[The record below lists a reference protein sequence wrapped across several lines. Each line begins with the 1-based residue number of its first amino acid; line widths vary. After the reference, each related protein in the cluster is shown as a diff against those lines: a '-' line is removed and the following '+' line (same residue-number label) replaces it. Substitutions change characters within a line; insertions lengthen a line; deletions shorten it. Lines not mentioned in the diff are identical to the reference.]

1 MRLITGTLSPPVRH
15 PSDAGPTP
23 VRETNSGRNAALAK
37 IAAMSSNVT
46 AVSYGVKLSPSEPE
60 NLRSLLAGSGT
71 TFGAASR
78 SGDGRYDV
86 CTVDFDVPSG
96 SAADIA
102 GLRHRVAAAKEG
114 AGRDGV
120 DTAIV
125 PAELRKAERK
135 FLIMDVDSTLIQQ
148 EVIELLAAYAGK
160 RDEVA
165 AVTEAAMRGELDFA
179 QSLHARVAV
188 LSGLPAAVVDSVR
201 AEVKLS
207 EGAAELV
214 AAFKAAG
221 HVVAVVSGG
230 FNQILRPIAEDLGLD
245 YWIANELEI
254 VDGALTGKVLGAV
267 IDRAAKEKYLREW
280 AAAEGVAMEHTIAV
294 GDGANDLDML
304 GAAGIGVAFNAK
316 PAVRA
321 VADAAVNMPYLD
333 AVRHIAGV

>member
-1 MRLITGTLSPPVRH
+1 M
-15 PSDAGPTP
+15 TP
-23 VRETNSGRNAALAK
+23 
-37 IAAMSSNVT
+37 NVT
-46 AVSYGVKLSPSEPE
+46 AVSYGPKLTASELAQ
-60 NLRSLLAGSGT
+60 LRSVLAGIGA
-71 TFGAASR
+71 TFQSESRGGDSRFEVHTAELAVADSTDAGIAA
-78 SGDGRYDV
+78 
-86 CTVDFDVPSG
+86 
-96 SAADIA
+96 
-102 GLRHRVAAAKEG
+102 LRHAVAEAAQ
-114 AGRDGV
+114 DGL

-125 PAELRKAERK
+125 PAGLRAAERK

-160 RDEVA
+160 REEVA

-188 LSGLPAAVVDSVR
+188 LAGLPAAVVESVR

-214 AAFKAAG
+214 SAFKAAG

-280 AAAEGVAMEHTIAV
+280 AAAEGIAMEHTIAV

-321 VADAAVNMPYLD
+321 VADSAVNMPYLD

>member
-1 MRLITGTLSPPVRH
+1 
-15 PSDAGPTP
+15 
-23 VRETNSGRNAALAK
+23 
-37 IAAMSSNVT
+37 MSSNVT
-46 AVSYGVKLSPSEPE
+46 AVSYGVKLSPSELE
-60 NLRSLLAGSGT
+60 HLRSLLTGSG
-71 TFGAASR
+71 ASFSAESR
-78 SGDGRYDV
+78 TGDARFEVY
-86 CTVDFDVPSG
+86 TVDFAVESG
-96 SAADIA
+96 TAADITA
-102 GLRHRVAAAKEG
+102 LRHEVASAAFG
-114 AGRDGV
+114 GM

-125 PAELRKAERK
+125 PASLREAPRK

-160 RDEVA
+160 KEEVT

-188 LSGLPAAVVDSVR
+188 LAGLPADVVDSVR
-201 AEVKLS
+201 AEVKLT
-207 EGAAELV
+207 EGAADLV

-221 HVVAVVSGG
+221 HAVAVVSGG

-267 IDRAAKEKYLREW
+267 VDRAAKEKYLREW
-280 AAAEGVAMEHTIAV
+280 AAAEGIPMEHTIAV

-304 GAAGIGVAFNAK
+304 SAAGIGVAFNAK

-321 VADAAVNMPYLD
+321 AADAAVSLPYLD

>member
-1 MRLITGTLSPPVRH
+1 
-15 PSDAGPTP
+15 
-23 VRETNSGRNAALAK
+23 
-37 IAAMSSNVT
+37 MSSNVT
-46 AVSYGVKLSPSEPE
+46 AVSYAPKLRLSDVQRLRAALTAAGVSVDAE
-60 NLRSLLAGSGT
+60 
-71 TFGAASR
+71 SR
-78 SGDGRYDV
+78 TGDGRFEVYSAD
-86 CTVDFDVPSG
+86 CSLESG
-96 SAADIA
+96 TAAELA
-102 GLRHRVAAAKEG
+102 ELRRVAAG
-114 AGRDGV
+114 AIEGV

-125 PAELRKAERK
+125 PASLRNAPRK

-148 EVIELLAAYAGK
+148 EVIELLAAHAGK
-160 RDEVA
+160 REEVT

-188 LSGLPAAVVDSVR
+188 LAGLPADVVDSVR

-207 EGAAELV
+207 DGAAELV

-230 FNQILRPIAEDLGLD
+230 FNQILQPIAEGLGLD

-254 VDGALTGKVLGAV
+254 VDGALTGKVLGDV

-280 AAAEGVAMEHTIAV
+280 AAAEGIPLEHTIAV

-321 VADAAVNMPYLD
+321 VADAVVNMPYLD
-333 AVRHIAGV
+333 AVRYIAGV

>member
-1 MRLITGTLSPPVRH
+1 MNLY
-15 PSDAGPTP
+15 
-23 VRETNSGRNAALAK
+23 
-37 IAAMSSNVT
+37 VT
-46 AVSYGVKLSPSEPE
+46 AVSYAPKLSLPE
-60 NLRSLLAGSGT
+60 VQQLRTLLA
-71 TFGAASR
+71 AAGLTLDAESR
-78 SGDGRYDV
+78 TGDDRFEVYTADV
-86 CTVDFDVPSG
+86 SSDVASTVD
-96 SAADIA
+96 
-102 GLRHRVAAAKEG
+102 RREG
-114 AGRDGV
+114 ALAELRRTAAENGPAGV

-125 PAELRKAERK
+125 PAALRSAERK

-160 RDEVA
+160 REEVT

-188 LSGLPAAVVDSVR
+188 LAGLPADVVDSVR

-207 EGAAELV
+207 LGAAELV
-214 AAFKAAG
+214 TAFQEAG

-230 FNQILRPIAEDLGLD
+230 FNQILRPIAEGLGLD
-245 YWIANELEI
+245 YWVANELEI
-254 VDGALTGKVLGAV
+254 ADGALTGKVIGEV

-280 AAAEGVAMEHTIAV
+280 AAKEGIPMEHTIAV

-333 AVRHIAGV
+333 AVRYIAGV